1 MLSHHSTRVTVRRAW
16 VVMVFLLTSCGG
28 VSSLGTAS
36 VSPRAPGSLG
46 DTWTYD
52 GSRWVHANV
61 SGPSPRYFA
70 ALAYDAPRNVFV
82 LFGGETAKGTSD
94 ETWTWD
100 PNRSKWTEMSPS
112 HKPPPRR
119 DAAMAY
125 DRGHQE
131 VVLYGGL
138 IPDQGE
144 GHDGSDTWTWNGNDW
159 TEVSADNN
167 GPGDRS
173 GPRMVA
179 AGNRVLM
186 FGGHIFNTSYFA
198 DAWAWDGVMWS
209 RVDHGSAPA
218 GRSDA
223 AIAWDPDDS
232 SLFGYGGLG
241 MRPNAGPGN
250 LGLPLG
256 DAWSMKNGAW
266 RQLPAAGGHI
276 TADAN
281 AIWDLKSNRA
291 VVMFG
296 ISCPDLTTAG
306 STWDGAKWS
315 SVQVGASPRWGAAV
329 TQDSQGSVLVFG
341 GSDESD
347 C

>member
-1 MLSHHSTRVTVRRAW
+1 MTGRDGYTQTSAGHPLVISRRSPTTHRATFSCFSAGRLLRARPTRP
-16 VVMVFLLTSCGG
+16 GP
-28 VSSLGTAS
+28 GTPIGRNG
-36 VSPRAPGSLG
+36 PRC
-46 DTWTYD
+46 
-52 GSRWVHANV
+52 
-61 SGPSPRYFA
+61 
-70 ALAYDAPRNVFV
+70 
-82 LFGGETAKGTSD
+82 
-94 ETWTWD
+94 
-100 PNRSKWTEMSPS
+100 
-112 HKPPPRR
+112 PPRTSR
-119 DAAMAY
+119 HPDATRRWPTTAGTRRSCCMA
-125 DRGHQE
+125 
-131 VVLYGGL
+131 GGL

-159 TEVSADNN
+159 TEVSAGNN

-186 FGGHIFNTSYFA
+186 FRGHIFNTSYFA
-198 DAWAWDGVMWS
+198 DAWAWGGGMWS

-223 AIAWDPDDS
+223 AVARGPDDP

-281 AIWDLKSNRA
+281 AIWKIGRA
-291 VVMFG
+291 
-296 ISCPDLTTAG
+296 SCRER
-306 STWDGAKWS
+306 
-315 SVQVGASPRWGAAV
+315 V
-329 TQDSQGSVLVFG
+329 
-341 GSDESD
+341 
-347 C
+347 